1 LGYEGSDFARVNHE
15 NAMAD
20 QRYHLRFI
28 NIAHFIDHYVLLV
41 FPTVVIG
48 LESELKRSYAELIA
62 LSTACFVAFGLFSLP
77 WGWLADHWSRRKIMA
92 IFFFGC
98 AISMAAA
105 AAAPNVYWLGA
116 ALLLL
121 GIFAAIYHPV
131 GIPMLVTNARDRGR
145 DFATNGVWGNFGVAF
160 APGIT
165 AALMAAA
172 GWRSGFVIPAALC
185 AIAGAAY
192 LYFTSEEK
200 DKAGSR
206 TKIAEVPL
214 TGSMMIMVFA
224 FFALLAF
231 SGGIVFNVL
240 TIAIPKI
247 VDERMAQ
254 DIPLVL
260 LGSVA
265 TGVLLFGGIAQLT
278 VGRLVSR
285 YAPHVLLAVIGVLQ
299 VVGVAW
305 AWLASGPLLL
315 GALALSIAAIYAQV
329 TVGDVVIARY
339 TADAWRGRVFAV
351 RFFLAFIS
359 SGLAVSLIAALHGKG
374 GFGLVLITTAI
385 FAMLFALA
393 TIAIAI
399 LANRAE
405 ARSPSAQPAE

>member
-1 LGYEGSDFARVNHE
+1 MDETRS
-15 NAMAD
+15 
-20 QRYHLRFI
+20 HLRFI

-48 LESELKRSYAELIA
+48 LETTLARSYAELIA

-121 GIFAAIYHPV
+121 GFFAAIYHPV
-131 GIPMLVTNARDRGR
+131 GIPMLVSNARDRGR
-145 DFATNGVWGNFGVAF
+145 DFATNGVWGNFGVAL

-165 AALMAAA
+165 AALMATI
-172 GWRSGFVIPAALC
+172 GWRAAFMIPAVVC
-185 AIAGAAY
+185 TVIGAAY
-192 LYFTSEEK
+192 LYWTSEEK
-200 DKAGSR
+200 EIAGQR
-206 TKIAEVPL
+206 AKVAEVPL
-214 TGSMMIMVFA
+214 TGAMMVAVFA

-231 SGGIVFNVL
+231 SGGTVFNIL

-254 DIPLVL
+254 EIPLVL

-265 TGVLLFGGIAQLT
+265 TGVLLFGGVAQLT

-285 YAPHVLLAVIGVLQ
+285 YAPHILLALIGVMQ
-299 VVGVAW
+299 VVGIVW
-305 AWLASGPLLL
+305 AYFASGTMLL

-329 TVGDVVIARY
+329 TVGDIVIARY

-359 SGLAVSLIAALHGKG
+359 SGLAVSLIAALHGQG
-374 GFGLVLITTAI
+374 GFGLVLIVTAI
-385 FAMLFALA
+385 FAVLFAAA
-393 TIAIAI
+393 TTGISI

-405 ARSPSAQPAE
+405 SRLPSAAPAE

>member
-1 LGYEGSDFARVNHE
+1 MD
-15 NAMAD
+15 D

-28 NIAHFIDHYVLLV
+28 NIAHFIDHYILLV

-48 LESELKRSYAELIA
+48 LELELKRSYAELIA

-92 IFFFGC
+92 IFFFGS
-98 AISMAAA
+98 AVSMVAA

-131 GIPMLVTNARDRGR
+131 GIPMLVTKARDRGR

-165 AALMAAA
+165 AALMATVGWRWAFLVPAVVCVAA
-172 GWRSGFVIPAALC
+172 GI
-185 AIAGAAY
+185 AY
-192 LYFTSEEK
+192 LYFTKEDT

-206 TKIAEVPL
+206 AKIAEVPL
-214 TGSMMIMVFA
+214 TGGMMVSVFA

-231 SGGIVFNVL
+231 SGGIVFNIL

-254 DIPLVL
+254 DVPLIL

-265 TGVLLFGGIAQLT
+265 TGVLLFGGVAQLT

-285 YAPHVLLAVIGVLQ
+285 FAPHVLLAFIGIMQ
-299 VVGVAW
+299 VAGVAW
-305 AWLASGPLLL
+305 AYFATGPLLL

-374 GFGLVLITTAI
+374 GFNLVLFMTAG
-385 FAMLFALA
+385 FAILFAIA
-393 TIAIAI
+393 TISIAL
-399 LANRAE
+399 LANKAE
-405 ARSPSAQPAE
+405 AKSPAAQPAE

>member
-1 LGYEGSDFARVNHE
+1 MEDARS
-15 NAMAD
+15 
-20 QRYHLRFI
+20 HLRFI
-28 NIAHFIDHYVLLV
+28 NIAHFVDHYVLLV

-48 LESELKRSYAELIA
+48 LETALSRSYAELIA

-77 WGWLADHWSRRKIMA
+77 WGWLADHWSRRRIMA

-98 AISMAAA
+98 AVSMSAA
-105 AAAPNVYWLGA
+105 AAAPNIYWLAG

-121 GIFAAIYHPV
+121 GVFAAIYHPV

-145 DFATNGVWGNFGVAF
+145 DFATNGIWGNFGVAL

-165 AALMAAA
+165 AVLMATI
-172 GWRSGFVIPAALC
+172 GWRAAFLIPAAIC
-185 AIAGAAY
+185 AIIGVAY
-192 LYFTSEEK
+192 LFLTKEEAAN
-200 DKAGSR
+200 AGQR
-206 TKIAEVPL
+206 TKVADVPL
-214 TGSMMIMVFA
+214 TGAMMVSVFA

-231 SGGIVFNVL
+231 SGGIVFNIL

-265 TGVLLFGGIAQLT
+265 TGVLLFGGIAQFT

-285 YAPHVLLAVIGVLQ
+285 YAPHVLLAFIGVLQ
-299 VVGVAW
+299 VVGVVW
-305 AWLASGPLLL
+305 AYYATGPILL

-329 TVGDVVIARY
+329 TVGDIVIARY

-359 SGLAVSLIAALHGKG
+359 SGLAVALISALHGKG
-374 GFGLVLITTAI
+374 GFGLVLIMTAI
-385 FAMLFALA
+385 FAALFMVA
-393 TIAIAI
+393 TIAISL
-399 LANRAE
+399 LAGKAE
-405 ARSPSAQPAE
+405 SRQPASQPAE

>member
-1 LGYEGSDFARVNHE
+1 MEETRNH
-15 NAMAD
+15 
-20 QRYHLRFI
+20 RRFI

-48 LESELKRSYAELIA
+48 LETALARSYAELIA

-98 AISMAAA
+98 AVSMAAA

-131 GIPMLVTNARDRGR
+131 GIPMLVSVARDRGR
-145 DFATNGVWGNFGVAF
+145 DFATNGVWGNFGVAL

-165 AALMAAA
+165 AALMATV
-172 GWRSGFVIPAALC
+172 GWRAAFVIPAVVC
-185 AIAGAAY
+185 GAIGTAY
-192 LYFTSEEK
+192 LYLTAEEK
-200 DKAGSR
+200 DKAGQR
-206 TKIAEVPL
+206 TKVAEVPL
-214 TGSMMIMVFA
+214 KGGMMVAVFS

-231 SGGIVFNVL
+231 TGGTVFNIL

-247 VDERMAQ
+247 VDERMTQ
-254 DIPLVL
+254 NVPLIL

-265 TGVLLFGGIAQLT
+265 TGVLLFGGVAQLT

-285 YAPHVLLAVIGVLQ
+285 YAPHILLAGIGVM
-299 VVGVAW
+299 
-305 AWLASGPLLL
+305 P
-315 GALALSIAAIYAQV
+315 
-329 TVGDVVIARY
+329 RY

-351 RFFLAFIS
+351 RFFLAFIT

-374 GFGLVLITTAI
+374 GFDLVLIVTSIVAV
-385 FAMLFALA
+385 LFAFA
-393 TIAIAI
+393 TIAISV

-405 ARSPSAQPAE
+405 SQLSAQPAE

>member
-1 LGYEGSDFARVNHE
+1 MEETRNH
-15 NAMAD
+15 
-20 QRYHLRFI
+20 RRFI

-48 LESELKRSYAELIA
+48 LETALARSYAELIA

-98 AISMAAA
+98 AVSMAAA
-105 AAAPNVYWLGA
+105 AAAPNVYWLGG

-131 GIPMLVTNARDRGR
+131 GIPMLVSVARDRGR
-145 DFATNGVWGNFGVAF
+145 DFATNGVWGNFGVAL

-165 AALMAAA
+165 AALMATV
-172 GWRSGFVIPAALC
+172 GWRAAFIIPAVIC
-185 AIAGAAY
+185 AVVGVAY
-192 LYFTSEEK
+192 LYLTGEEK
-200 DKAGSR
+200 DKAGQR
-206 TKIAEVPL
+206 AKVAEVPL
-214 TGSMMIMVFA
+214 RGGMMVAVFA

-231 SGGIVFNVL
+231 TGGTVFNIL

-247 VDERMAQ
+247 VDERMTQ
-254 DIPLVL
+254 NVPLVL

-265 TGVLLFGGIAQLT
+265 TGVLLFGGVAQLT

-285 YAPHVLLAVIGVLQ
+285 FAPHILLAGIGVMQ
-299 VVGVAW
+299 VLGVVWSYYATGTML
-305 AWLASGPLLL
+305 LA
-315 GALALSIAAIYAQV
+315 ALAVSIAAIYAQV

-351 RFFLAFIS
+351 RFFLAFIT

-374 GFGLVLITTAI
+374 GFDLVLIVTSIVAV
-385 FAMLFALA
+385 LFAFA
-393 TIAIAI
+393 TIAISV

-405 ARSPSAQPAE
+405 SQLHSTQPAE

>member
-1 LGYEGSDFARVNHE
+1 MEETRN
-15 NAMAD
+15 
-20 QRYHLRFI
+20 QLRFI
-28 NIAHFIDHYVLLV
+28 NVAHFIDHYVLLV

-48 LESELKRSYAELIA
+48 LETALARSYAELIA

-98 AISMAAA
+98 ALSMALAA
-105 AAAPNVYWLGA
+105 VAPDVYWLGA

-145 DFATNGVWGNFGVAF
+145 DFARNGIWGNFGVAL

-165 AALMAAA
+165 AALMAWV
-172 GWRSGFVIPAALC
+172 GWRAAFIIPAVVC
-185 AIAGAAY
+185 VVIGVAY
-192 LYFTSEEK
+192 LYLTSEET
-200 DKAGSR
+200 DKAGQR
-206 TKIAEVPL
+206 AKVAEVPL
-214 TGSMMIMVFA
+214 QGGMMVAVFA
-224 FFALLAF
+224 FFAMLAF
-231 SGGIVFNVL
+231 SGGTVFNIL

-254 DIPLVL
+254 EVPLVL

-285 YAPHVLLAVIGVLQ
+285 YAPHVLLAFIGVMQ
-299 VVGVAW
+299 VVGVVW
-305 AWLASGPLLL
+305 AYFASGTMLL

-329 TVGDVVIARY
+329 TVGDMVIARY

-351 RFFLAFIS
+351 RFFLSFIS

-374 GFGLVLITTAI
+374 GFGLVLIVTAVFAVLFAAATTAI
-385 FAMLFALA
+385 S
-393 TIAIAI
+393 I

-405 ARSPSAQPAE
+405 SRLPSTQPAE

>member
-1 LGYEGSDFARVNHE
+1 MEETRNH
-15 NAMAD
+15 
-20 QRYHLRFI
+20 RRFI

-48 LESELKRSYAELIA
+48 LETALARSYAELIA

-98 AISMAAA
+98 AVSMAAA

-131 GIPMLVTNARDRGR
+131 GIPMLVSVARDRGR
-145 DFATNGVWGNFGVAF
+145 DFATNGVWGNFGVAL

-165 AALMAAA
+165 AALMATV
-172 GWRSGFVIPAALC
+172 GWRAAFVIPAVVC
-185 AIAGAAY
+185 AAIGTAY
-192 LYFTSEEK
+192 LYLTAEEK
-200 DKAGSR
+200 DKAGQR
-206 TKIAEVPL
+206 TKVAEVPL
-214 TGSMMIMVFA
+214 KGGMMVAVFS

-231 SGGIVFNVL
+231 TGGTVFNIL

-247 VDERMAQ
+247 VDERMTQ
-254 DIPLVL
+254 NVPLIL

-265 TGVLLFGGIAQLT
+265 TGVLLFGGVAQLT

-285 YAPHVLLAVIGVLQ
+285 YAPHILLAGIGVMQ
-299 VVGVAW
+299 VLGVVWSYYATGTML
-305 AWLASGPLLL
+305 LA
-315 GALALSIAAIYAQV
+315 ALAVSIAAIYAQV

-351 RFFLAFIS
+351 RFFLAFIT

-374 GFGLVLITTAI
+374 GFDLVLIVTSIVAV
-385 FAMLFALA
+385 LFAFA
-393 TIAIAI
+393 TIAISA

-405 ARSPSAQPAE
+405 SHLSAQPAE

>member
-1 LGYEGSDFARVNHE
+1 MEETRN
-15 NAMAD
+15 
-20 QRYHLRFI
+20 HLRFI
-28 NIAHFIDHYVLLV
+28 NVAHFIDHYVLLV

-48 LESELKRSYAELIA
+48 LEVALARSYAELIA

-98 AISMAAA
+98 AVSMALA
-105 AAAPNVYWLGA
+105 AAAPNVYWLAA

-131 GIPMLVTNARDRGR
+131 GIPMLVTNATDRGR
-145 DFATNGVWGNFGVAF
+145 DFARNGVWGNFGVAF

-165 AALMAAA
+165 AALMAWT
-172 GWRSGFVIPAALC
+172 GWRAAFLIPAAVC
-185 AIAGAAY
+185 AVVGVAY
-192 LYFTSEEK
+192 LYLTKEEK
-200 DKAGSR
+200 EKAGQR
-206 TKIAEVPL
+206 TKVAEVPL
-214 TGSMMIMVFA
+214 TGAMMVSVFA

-231 SGGIVFNVL
+231 SGGIVFNIL

-254 DIPLVL
+254 EIPLVL

-265 TGVLLFGGIAQLT
+265 TGVLLFGGAAQLT
-278 VGRLVSR
+278 VGRLVSKF
-285 YAPHVLLAVIGVLQ
+285 APHILLAVIGVMQ
-299 VVGVAW
+299 VIGVVW
-305 AWLASGPLLL
+305 AYYASGPLLL

-329 TVGDVVIARY
+329 TVGDIVIARY

-359 SGLAVSLIAALHGKG
+359 SGLAVALIAALHGHG
-374 GFGLVLITTAI
+374 GFGLVLIMTAI
-385 FAMLFALA
+385 FAALFMVA
-393 TIAIAI
+393 TIAISL

-405 ARSPSAQPAE
+405 SRLPSTQPAE

>member
-1 LGYEGSDFARVNHE
+1 MEETRN
-15 NAMAD
+15 
-20 QRYHLRFI
+20 HLRFI

-48 LESELKRSYAELIA
+48 LEVALARSYAELIA

-98 AISMAAA
+98 AVSMALA
-105 AAAPNVYWLGA
+105 AAAPNVYWLAA

-131 GIPMLVTNARDRGR
+131 GIPMLVTNATDRGR
-145 DFATNGVWGNFGVAF
+145 DFARNGVWGNFGVAF

-165 AALMAAA
+165 AALMAWT
-172 GWRSGFVIPAALC
+172 GWRAAFLIPAAVC
-185 AIAGAAY
+185 AAVGVAY
-192 LYFTSEEK
+192 LYLTKEEK
-200 DKAGSR
+200 EKAGQR
-206 TKIAEVPL
+206 TKVAEVPL
-214 TGSMMIMVFA
+214 TGAMMVSVFA

-231 SGGIVFNVL
+231 SGGIVFNIL

-254 DIPLVL
+254 EIPLVL

-265 TGVLLFGGIAQLT
+265 TGVLLFGGAAQLT
-278 VGRLVSR
+278 VGRLVSKF
-285 YAPHVLLAVIGVLQ
+285 APHILLAVIGVMQ
-299 VVGVAW
+299 VIGVVCAYY
-305 AWLASGPLLL
+305 ASGPLLL

-329 TVGDVVIARY
+329 TVGDIVIARY

-359 SGLAVSLIAALHGKG
+359 SGLAVALIAALHGHG
-374 GFGLVLITTAI
+374 GFGLVLIMTAI
-385 FAMLFALA
+385 FAALFMVA
-393 TIAIAI
+393 TIAISL

-405 ARSPSAQPAE
+405 SRLPSTQPAE

>member
-1 LGYEGSDFARVNHE
+1 MRAADFARLNHE
-15 NAMAD
+15 NAMDD
-20 QRYHLRFI
+20 QRHQLRFI

-98 AISMAAA
+98 AISMVAA
-105 AAAPNVYWLGA
+105 AAAPNVYWLAA

-172 GWRSGFVIPAALC
+172 GWRSGFIVPAAVC
-185 AIAGAAY
+185 VVAGAAY
-192 LYFTSEEK
+192 LYFTREEK
-200 DKAGSR
+200 DKAASR

-214 TGSMMIMVFA
+214 TGTMMVMVFA

-254 DIPLVL
+254 DIPLLL

-285 YAPHVLLAVIGVLQ
+285 FAPHVLLAVIGIMQ

-305 AWLASGPLLL
+305 AYLATGPLLL

-359 SGLAVSLIAALHGKG
+359 SGLAVSLIAALHGQG
-374 GFGLVLITTAI
+374 GFGLVLIMTAI

-399 LANRAE
+399 LAGRAE
-405 ARSPSAQPAE
+405 AQLPPSQPAE

>member
-1 LGYEGSDFARVNHE
+1 MEETRN
-15 NAMAD
+15 
-20 QRYHLRFI
+20 HLRFI
-28 NIAHFIDHYVLLV
+28 NVAHFIDHYVLLV

-48 LESELKRSYAELIA
+48 LEVALARSYAELIA

-98 AISMAAA
+98 AVSMALA
-105 AAAPNVYWLGA
+105 AAAPNVYWLAA

-131 GIPMLVTNARDRGR
+131 GIPMLVTNATDRGR
-145 DFATNGVWGNFGVAF
+145 DFARNGVWGNFGVAF

-165 AALMAAA
+165 AALMAWT
-172 GWRSGFVIPAALC
+172 GWRAAFLIPAAVC
-185 AIAGAAY
+185 AVVGVAY
-192 LYFTSEEK
+192 LYLTKEEK
-200 DKAGSR
+200 EKAGQR
-206 TKIAEVPL
+206 TKVAEVPL
-214 TGSMMIMVFA
+214 TGTMMVSVFA

-231 SGGIVFNVL
+231 SGGIVFNIL

-254 DIPLVL
+254 EIPLVL

-265 TGVLLFGGIAQLT
+265 TGVLLFGGAAQLT
-278 VGRLVSR
+278 VGRLVSKF
-285 YAPHVLLAVIGVLQ
+285 APHILLAVIGVMQ
-299 VVGVAW
+299 VIGVVW
-305 AWLASGPLLL
+305 AYYASGPLLL

-329 TVGDVVIARY
+329 TVGDIVIARY

-359 SGLAVSLIAALHGKG
+359 SGLAVALIAALHGHG
-374 GFGLVLITTAI
+374 GFGLVLIMTAI
-385 FAMLFALA
+385 FAALFMVA
-393 TIAIAI
+393 TIAISL

-405 ARSPSAQPAE
+405 SRLPSTQPAE

>member
-1 LGYEGSDFARVNHE
+1 MEETRN
-15 NAMAD
+15 
-20 QRYHLRFI
+20 HLRFI
-28 NIAHFIDHYVLLV
+28 NVAHFIDHYVLLV

-48 LESELKRSYAELIA
+48 LEVALARSYAELIA

-98 AISMAAA
+98 AVSMALA
-105 AAAPNVYWLGA
+105 AAAPNVYWLAA

-121 GIFAAIYHPV
+121 GIFTAIYHPV
-131 GIPMLVTNARDRGR
+131 GIPMLVTNATDRGR
-145 DFATNGVWGNFGVAF
+145 DFARNGVWGNFGVAF

-165 AALMAAA
+165 AALMAWT
-172 GWRSGFVIPAALC
+172 GWRAAFLIPAAVC
-185 AIAGAAY
+185 AAVGVAY
-192 LYFTSEEK
+192 LYLTKEEK
-200 DKAGSR
+200 EKAGQR
-206 TKIAEVPL
+206 TKVAEVPL
-214 TGSMMIMVFA
+214 TGTMMVSVFA

-231 SGGIVFNVL
+231 SGGIVFNIL

-254 DIPLVL
+254 EIPLVL

-265 TGVLLFGGIAQLT
+265 TGVLLFGGAAQLT
-278 VGRLVSR
+278 VGRLVSKF
-285 YAPHVLLAVIGVLQ
+285 APHILLAVIGVMQ
-299 VVGVAW
+299 VIGVVW
-305 AWLASGPLLL
+305 AYYASGPLLL

-329 TVGDVVIARY
+329 TVGDIVIARY

-359 SGLAVSLIAALHGKG
+359 SGLAVALIAALHGHG
-374 GFGLVLITTAI
+374 GFGLVLIMTAI
-385 FAMLFALA
+385 FAALFMVA
-393 TIAIAI
+393 TIAISL

-405 ARSPSAQPAE
+405 SRLPSTQPAE